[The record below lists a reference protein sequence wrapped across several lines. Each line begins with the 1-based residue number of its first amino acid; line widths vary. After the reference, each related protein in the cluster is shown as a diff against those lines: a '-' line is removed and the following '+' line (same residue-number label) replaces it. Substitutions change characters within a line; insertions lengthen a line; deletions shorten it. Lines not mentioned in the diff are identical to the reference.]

1 METGLIARTVITVGS
16 LLLALWT
23 LVPTFLPPEMQAE
36 VVRVADLRAMKDP
49 PADAPAPEPWTK
61 WVPLKLLVKGL
72 DLQGGLDLML
82 EVDVDEAVRS
92 VVQRDI
98 QPLKKSA
105 ADKGVNLVEVRRDR
119 KVYALLIN
127 AGPGVTLEQ
136 VKEVVRGRLDG
147 YEYENTRDDA
157 GKSWMVF
164 TLTQA
169 RVKDIQAA
177 AVKQARDVIENRINA
192 TGVKE
197 PQITLKGVTGIDV
210 QLPGETDIDRAVA
223 ALGTTAQL
231 EFMLVDDEADMQ
243 AVSGKIEEA
252 RGVLTGEEFLDDDRL
267 NDWMLDN
274 GVIPPSRRLMWEYDV
289 EQKPQVRKIP
299 YVIKDEVLL
308 TGDDVNNAR
317 TEQNPQTGDYYVAL
331 DFKPHGSA
339 IFGDVTGNNVGKRLA
354 IVLDD
359 RVKAAPNIV
368 QRIDGTASI
377 STGQPTMEKQFEE
390 ASLLAL
396 VLRTGA
402 LPAPVSVGEVRQVG
416 SQLGE
421 RAIKE
426 GTLAAAL
433 GSLLVLVFAAIYYR
447 VSGLLADISL
457 AINVVLVL
465 ALLVAVGATLTLP
478 GICGIAL
485 TVGMAVD
492 CNIII
497 FERIREEIRAGRTL
511 NHAIEAGFD
520 RAFWAVFDGN
530 ITTLLAGVVL
540 YSYGSGPL
548 RGFAVTLMIGIFTTL
563 YTGVFVSRT
572 LMELAAARLGPRLSL

>member
-1 METGLIARTVITVGS
+1 METGLIARMVITVGS
-16 LLLALWT
+16 LLLAAWT
-23 LVPTFLPPEMQAE
+23 LIPTFLPPEMQAE

-49 PADAPAPEPWTK
+49 PADAPEPEPWTH

-72 DLQGGLDLML
+72 DLQGGLNLML

-105 ADKGVNLVEVRRDR
+105 ADQGVSLVEVRRDR

-136 VKEVVRGRLDG
+136 LKEIVRGRLDG
-147 YEYENTRDDA
+147 YEYDSTRDDA

-164 TLTQA
+164 TLTEA
-169 RVKDIQAA
+169 RVKEVQAA

-210 QLPGETDIDRAVA
+210 QLPGESDIERAVA

-231 EFMLVDDEADMQ
+231 EFMLVDEDADMQ

-252 RGVLTGEEFLDDDRL
+252 RGQLAGKDFLDDEL
-267 NDWMLDN
+267 LSDWMLDN
-274 GVIPPSRRLMWEYDV
+274 GAISPSRRLMWEYDV
-289 EQKPQVRKIP
+289 ENKPHVRKIP

-377 STGQPTMEKQFEE
+377 STGQPTIEKQFGE

-426 GTLAAAL
+426 GTLAAAI
-433 GSLLVLVFAAIYYR
+433 GSGLVLLFAAIYYR
-447 VSGLLADISL
+447 VSGMLADISL
-457 AINVVLVL
+457 AINVVLVM
-465 ALLVAVGATLTLP
+465 AALVAVGATLTLP

-485 TVGMAVD
+485 TIGMAVD

-497 FERIREEIRAGRTL
+497 FERIREEIRDGRTL
-511 NHAIEAGFD
+511 SRAIEVGFD